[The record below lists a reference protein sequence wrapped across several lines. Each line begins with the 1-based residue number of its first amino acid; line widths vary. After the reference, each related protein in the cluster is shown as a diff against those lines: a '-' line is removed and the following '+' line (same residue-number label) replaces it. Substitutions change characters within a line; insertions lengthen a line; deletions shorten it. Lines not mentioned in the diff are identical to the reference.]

1 MYPSISGKPIDY
13 TCSEPAIPEFPELLF
28 GTSIENGTKYFDA
41 TLYLQTKRLSIKI
54 DDFFKECKTQIKSLQ
69 QSYRMEENEI
79 CKLNKEG
86 HLLIDGNFAYLFISF
101 VEPEFLAYIFDRI
114 HELFSSGFCVSDT
127 YLLFTSKK
135 RLSNEALETII
146 EHEPDKQ

>member
-1 MYPSISGKPIDY
+1 MYPNFSGKPIDCIC
-13 TCSEPAIPEFPELLF
+13 TEPAIPEFSELLF
-28 GTSIENGTKYFDA
+28 GTTNENGTKYFDA

-54 DDFFKECKTQIKSLQ
+54 DDFFRECKTQIRSLQ
-69 QSYRMEENEI
+69 QSYHMEENEI

-86 HLLIDGNFAYLFISF
+86 HLLIDGNFTYLFISF

-114 HELFSSGFCVSDT
+114 HELFSSGFCVSDS

-146 EHEPDKQ
+146 EHGPDK